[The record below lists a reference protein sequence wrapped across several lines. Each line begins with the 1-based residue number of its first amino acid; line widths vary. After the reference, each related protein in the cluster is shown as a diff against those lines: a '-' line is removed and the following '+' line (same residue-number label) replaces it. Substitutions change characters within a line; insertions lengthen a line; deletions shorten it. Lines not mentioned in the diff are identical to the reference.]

1 MANDIA
7 TYFKYANLQ
16 MAAEAIN
23 LESGMSPSRLK
34 DALILGNKHSS
45 VFTQAQAT
53 EFTDPAKGWSVLAHR
68 PNTSTGFSGT
78 LFKNNETGEL
88 VLSFRSTEFLDDNAR
103 DNKASNEM
111 EINKKMGSDQI

>member
-16 MAAEAIN
+16 MAAEALLNNGIGIGKRAE
-23 LESGMSPSRLK
+23 LIAELK
-34 DALILGNKHSS
+34 AGNNHSS
-45 VFTQAQAT
+45 KFTQAQAT

-78 LFKNNETGEL
+78 LFKNNET
-88 VLSFRSTEFLDDNAR
+88 RIIAIH
-103 DNKASNEM
+103 K
-111 EINKKMGSDQI
+111 